1 MPGSLTK
8 DLTPSPPRPHIY
20 PKSPRRACCMY
31 GAQLSVP
38 FNSPRRL
45 CSPKKQPKLPFG
57 TSPHVVAGRRTYVV
71 RRRTTTQDVARR
83 RTSPTRRTSFAR
95 RRTYVAHRR
104 TTRRTYVARRRHIV
118 DDVRRRTDVARR
130 HASIVRRSLQHFFF
144 STENHTK
151 MVCGN

>member
-1 MPGSLTK
+1 MYGDPTSA
-8 DLTPSPPRPHIY
+8 
-20 PKSPRRACCMY
+20 RACECTNPEIS
-31 GAQLSVP
+31 QFP
-38 FNSPRRL
+38 I

-57 TSPHVVAGRRTYVV
+57 TSPHVVAERSRTYVV

-83 RTSPTRRTSFAR
+83 RTSPTRRTSDAR

-130 HASIVRRSLQHFFF
+130 HASIVRGSLQHFFF
-144 STENHTK
+144 PLKIIRKWYVAIKAFPHTIFI
-151 MVCGN
+151 